1 MPTSGGLQNAI
12 FGGKEIGCAAVQVF
26 TASPRQWKSSPI
38 KDETR
43 EAYRAACAECQ
54 IETTVA
60 HDSYLIN
67 LAAGPGEILDKS
79 RAAFREE
86 MARAEELE
94 IQYLVTHMGA
104 HGGDGE
110 DEGIVRLCQSI
121 DVLHDQLPGYKVKVA
136 LETTAGQGTSLGYRF
151 EHFPRIF
158 DLVKE
163 PERLVVCMD
172 TCHIFSAG
180 YDIRTPAGYE
190 ETMQKFETLLGKDKL
205 KVVHAND
212 SMKAFGSRADRHAH
226 IGEGEIGLTAFRC
239 LVNDPR
245 IAGLPVII
253 ETPES
258 ETMHPVNLKR
268 LQGLVGAPAES

>member
-12 FGGKEIGCAAVQVF
+12 FSGKEIGCMAVQVF
-26 TASPRQWKSSPI
+26 TASPRQWKSAPI

-43 EAYRAACAECQ
+43 LAYRDACDQCQ
-54 IETTVA
+54 INTTVA

-79 RAAFREE
+79 HAAFRAE
-86 MARAEELE
+86 MERAEELG
-94 IQYLVTHMGA
+94 ITYLVTHMGA
-104 HGGDGE
+104 HGGAGV
-110 DEGIVRLCQSI
+110 DEGLVRLCKSL
-121 DVLHDQLPGYKVKVA
+121 DSLHDELPGYKVRVA
-136 LETTAGQGTSLGYRF
+136 LETTAGQGSALGSRF
-151 EHFPRIF
+151 DEFPRIF
-158 DLVKE
+158 DSVKQ
-163 PERLVVCMD
+163 PERLVVCLD
-172 TCHIFSAG
+172 TCHVFAAG
-180 YDIRTPAGYE
+180 YDIRNPAGYE
-190 ETMQKFETLLGKDKL
+190 ETMQQFEALVGKDKL

-212 SMKAFGSRADRHAH
+212 SMKPYASHADRHAH

-253 ETPES
+253 ETPDS

-268 LQGLVGAPAES
+268 LLDLVGAPAQP